1 MTKKLEIIRG
11 LPASGKTTAA
21 NRLTGR
27 RTSTDDFFMR
37 DREIVTSPGYY
48 TDACCSNVPKTC
60 DCEERW
66 LDDGYGQEEIIVE
79 EYYAYDELVKKH
91 GFGIVVENH
100 KKNQA
105 RVAGWMFLGEESII
119 VDNTFVCR
127 WEMQPY
133 LDLAKEHGYEVNV
146 TDLFDGGCDNDQELV
161 ERSKNGNEHN
171 VPLDV
176 IQRMRASYEHDW
188 ESGNPLPPWERK

>member
-1 MTKKLEIIRG
+1 MSKKLTVIRG

-27 RTSTDDFFMR
+27 RTSTDDFFMKE
-37 DREIVTSPGYY
+37 REIVTSPGYY
-48 TDACCSNVPKTC
+48 KDVCCSNVPKTC

-91 GFGIVVENH
+91 GFSIVVENH
-100 KKNQA
+100 KKNQDQ
-105 RVAGWMFLGEESII
+105 VAGWMFLGEESII

-146 TDLFDGGCDNDQELV
+146 IDLFDGGCYDDQDLV

-176 IQRMRASYEHDW
+176 IQRMRDSYEHDW